1 MTVCVRVHY
10 RSRDVALG
18 LLSAMNLTTHI
29 DILFI
34 YLFIHSVVHYRER
47 VHFNL

>member
-1 MTVCVRVHY
+1 MCVRVHY

-18 LLSAMNLTTHI
+18 LLSAMYLTTHT
-29 DILFI
+29 DIYLFI
-34 YLFIHSVVHYRER
+34 YLVVHYRER